1 MVGRRK
7 NIVSFL
13 SLVYMSISTY
23 LRPNIHQN
31 GLEILGVNIFLHC
44 SAVQTILT
52 MSRGRNRRGVSAPLD
67 MVIFESDEYALP
79 GWDMLSAHKDRLWTL
94 K

>member
-13 SLVYMSISTY
+13 SLAHMSISTY
-23 LRPNIHQN
+23 LMPNIHQN

-44 SAVQTILT
+44 FAGGDDINNV
-52 MSRGRNRRGVSAPLD
+52 RGNKP
-67 MVIFESDEYALP
+67 
-79 GWDMLSAHKDRLWTL
+79 
-94 K
+94 

>member
-13 SLVYMSISTY
+13 SLAHMSINTY

-31 GLEILGVNIFLHC
+31 GLVILGVNIYLHC
-44 SAVQTILT
+44 SIGGDNINNVK
-52 MSRGRNRRGVSAPLD
+52 GNKP
-67 MVIFESDEYALP
+67 
-79 GWDMLSAHKDRLWTL
+79 
-94 K
+94 